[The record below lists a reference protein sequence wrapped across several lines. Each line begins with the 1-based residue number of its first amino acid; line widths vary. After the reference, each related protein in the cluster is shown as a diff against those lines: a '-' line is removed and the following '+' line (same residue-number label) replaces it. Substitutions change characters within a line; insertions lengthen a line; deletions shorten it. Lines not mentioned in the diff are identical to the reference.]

1 MTNPNRTDLSWLLE
15 ELVRGLPDADSAVL
29 LSTDGLLMGHSSG
42 LDRDDAERFAAMASA
57 FHSLARSAG
66 SHFKAGG
73 VCQTVVELDRAVLF
87 VTAAGGNACLS
98 LLAADSADL
107 GMVAYEMNRT
117 VQQVGTHLG
126 VDSRTYQGGRG
137 RPGPHDRPA
146 VQDRDRSAMHTHE
159 RPGAHIRGY
168 PNGIR

>member
-66 SHFKAGG
+66 SHFRAGG

-117 VQQVGTHLG
+117 VQQVGAHLG
-126 VDSRTYQGGRG
+126 VDSRTHQGDRG
-137 RPGPHDRPA
+137 RPGPHDRPP
-146 VQDRDRSAMHTHE
+146 MHAHD
-159 RPGAHIRGY
+159 RPGAHAPVRGY

>member
-126 VDSRTYQGGRG
+126 VDSRTYQGDRG
-137 RPGPHDRPA
+137 RPGPHDRP
-146 VQDRDRSAMHTHE
+146 VHQDRPPMHAHDRPA
-159 RPGAHIRGY
+159 AHVRGY

>member
-29 LSTDGLLMGHSSG
+29 LSTDGLLMGYSSG
-42 LDRDDAERFAAMASA
+42 LERADAERFAAMASA

-66 SHFKAGG
+66 SHFDAGG

-87 VTAAGGNACLS
+87 ITAAGGNACLS
-98 LLAADSADL
+98 LLAADTADL

-117 VQQVGTHLG
+117 VQQVGAHLG
-126 VDSRTYQGGRG
+126 VDSRTHHDDRG
-137 RPGPHDRPA
+137 RPGP
-146 VQDRDRSAMHTHE
+146 QDRQPAPAYG
-159 RPGAHIRGY
+159 RPDAHVRGY

>member
-1 MTNPNRTDLSWLLE
+1 MTDPNRTDLSWLLE
-15 ELVRGLPDADSAVL
+15 DLVRGLPDADSAVL

-117 VQQVGTHLG
+117 VQQVGAHLG
-126 VDSRTYQGGRG
+126 VDSRTYQDDRG
-137 RPGPHDRPA
+137 RPGPYDRPVPQNRSPIPAHDRPGTQ
-146 VQDRDRSAMHTHE
+146 V
-159 RPGAHIRGY
+159 RGY